1 MSDTKYTTQKCFNP
15 GKTIIILLS
24 CWRDCILRQRFVL
37 DTTALTDSQARE
49 KLGKDGICEGMK
61 EVLELIAS
69 SRLNLDI
76 SCYVPFPSVY
86 KELREFAQNNACDTD
101 VIAKID
107 TWLVKKAP
115 DRYDV
120 QIPSKVFHEYV
131 SYMRERINKGM
142 VIAEETIWDASTEC
156 LLTET
161 KAETKKDISFDLE
174 KRVIGGHIG
183 RFRNKYRAALRYG
196 ILDSAP
202 DIDVLILAKELD
214 AAVVASDFGIQK
226 WAEELGVRFVP
237 ASTFPMILQEYL
249 KYAKSSGIISSGD
262 E

>member
-1 MSDTKYTTQKCFNP
+1 M
-15 GKTIIILLS
+15 
-24 CWRDCILRQRFVL
+24 LRQRFVL
-37 DTTALTDSQARE
+37 DTTALTDLQARE
-49 KLGKDGICEGMK
+49 KMGIESMCGGMRK
-61 EVLELIAS
+61 ILELIAS
-69 SRLNLDI
+69 ARLQLGI

-86 KELREFAQNNACDTD
+86 TEMQEFAQNNVCDQD

-115 DRYDV
+115 DRYNV

-142 VIAEETIWDASTEC
+142 TIEEENIWDSSTEC
-156 LLTET
+156 LFITT
-161 KAETKKDISFDLE
+161 KANDKKDIDADIE
-174 KRVIGGHIG
+174 RKVIGGYIG
-183 RFRNKYRAALRYG
+183 KFRNKYRSAMRYG

-237 ASTFPMILQEYL
+237 ASTFPMILREYL
-249 KYAKSSGIISSGD
+249 EHASEANIIPIEDS
-262 E
+262 EV

>member
-1 MSDTKYTTQKCFNP
+1 M
-15 GKTIIILLS
+15 
-24 CWRDCILRQRFVL
+24 LRQRFIL
-37 DTTALTDSQARE
+37 DTTALTDLHARE
-49 KLGKDGICEGMK
+49 KMGIESMCDGMRKI
-61 EVLELIAS
+61 LELIAS
-69 SRLNLDI
+69 ARLQLGI

-86 KELREFAQNNACDTD
+86 NELREFAQNNVCDQD

-115 DRYDV
+115 DRYNV

-142 VIAEETIWDASTEC
+142 TIAEETIWDSSTDC
-156 LLTET
+156 LFITT
-161 KAETKKDISFDLE
+161 KADDKKDINADIE
-174 KRVIGGHIG
+174 RRVIGGYIG
-183 RFRNKYRAALRYG
+183 KFRNKYRSAMRYG

-249 KYAKSSGIISSGD
+249 EHASEANILSTED
-262 E
+262 TEV

>member
-1 MSDTKYTTQKCFNP
+1 MWARPDKLFIYEGNHM
-15 GKTIIILLS
+15 
-24 CWRDCILRQRFVL
+24 LRQRFVL
-37 DTTALTDSQARE
+37 DTTALTDLQARE
-49 KLGKDGICEGMK
+49 RLGMDGLCEGMK
-61 EVLELIAS
+61 EVLGLIAS
-69 SRLNLDI
+69 SRLNLGI

-86 KELREFAQNNACDTD
+86 NELQEFAKNNSCDTE

-115 DRYDV
+115 DRYNV

-131 SYMRERINKGM
+131 SHMRERINKGM
-142 VIAEETIWDASTEC
+142 VIAEETIWDAATEC
-156 LLTET
+156 LLIDT
-161 KAETKKDISFDLE
+161 KAQTKKDIDFDIE
-174 KRVIGGHIG
+174 RRVIGGQIG
-183 RFRNKYRAALRYG
+183 KFRNKYRSALRYG

-237 ASTFPMILQEYL
+237 ANTFPMILQEYL
-249 KYAKSSGIISSGD
+249 KHADSYVKDRS
-262 E
+262 EKE